1 MVRNSPV
8 EPGAA
13 YDDGKDSERRAQRQ
27 MKTKFSQVDSAEP
40 HPVFFKDS
48 ERRAQRQMKTKFS
61 QVDSAEP
68 HPVFFKDSERR
79 AQRQM
84 KTKFSQVDSAEPHPV
99 FSKDSERRAQRQMK
113 TEFSQ
118 VDSAEP
124 HPVFSKDTK
133 RRGQRLPCPR
143 RWGSRRAHSPAP
155 ASGRSEPSPSSGE
168 DAGSETTAC
177 RSKIRR
183 RTARKNRSFLE
194 TEKCCGFRKENF
206 QFSGQNYC
214 KLKFFSIFV
223 IRITI
228 ANPSKFNLRHLI
240 LLAPWQEIL
249 KSETSRCATDS
260 SPRSRRE

>member
-1 MVRNSPV
+1 MVWNSPV

-27 MKTKFSQVDSAEP
+27 MKTKFSQFDSAERILSSP
-40 HPVFFKDS
+40 KIRKGEGRDCPAPEDGAAE
-48 ERRAQRQMKTKFS
+48 ERT
-61 QVDSAEP
+61 P
-68 HPVFFKDSERR
+68 
-79 AQRQM
+79 
-84 KTKFSQVDSAEPHPV
+84 
-99 FSKDSERRAQRQMK
+99 
-113 TEFSQ
+113 
-118 VDSAEP
+118 
-124 HPVFSKDTK
+124 
-133 RRGQRLPCPR
+133 PR
-143 RWGSRRAHSPAP
+143 RPPA
-155 ASGRSEPSPSSGE
+155 GRSLPLPPGE

>member
-27 MKTKFSQVDSAEP
+27 MKTKFSQFDSAEP

-48 ERRAQRQMKTKFS
+48 ERRAQRQMKTEFS

-68 HPVFFKDSERR
+68 HPVFSKDSERR

-99 FSKDSERRAQRQMK
+99 FSKDSERRAR
-113 TEFSQ
+113 
-118 VDSAEP
+118 
-124 HPVFSKDTK
+124 
-133 RRGQRLPCPR
+133 RLPCPEDGAAEKRTPPR
-143 RWGSRRAHSPAP
+143 RPPA
-155 ASGRSEPSPSSGE
+155 GRSLPLPPGE

-177 RSKIRR
+177 WSKIRR